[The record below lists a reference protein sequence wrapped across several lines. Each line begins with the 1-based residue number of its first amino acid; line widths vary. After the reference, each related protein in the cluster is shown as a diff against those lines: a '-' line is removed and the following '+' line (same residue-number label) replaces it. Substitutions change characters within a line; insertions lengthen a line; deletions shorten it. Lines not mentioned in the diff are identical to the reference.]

1 MTEADLG
8 DVLSTW
14 EKALTTLRE
23 ALDLEVS
30 TIARDAAI
38 KRFEYNFELAW
49 KTVKHFARLEGE
61 TCNSPKEALKTALK
75 LNWIEDDK
83 VWLDILDDRNQTTH
97 TYQEST
103 AESVYRNLPGYY
115 EAFVSL
121 HRALTQV
128 LERQ

>member
-1 MTEADLG
+1 MTEADLA
-8 DVLSTW
+8 DMLSTW
-14 EKALTTLRE
+14 EQALATLRE

-38 KRFEYNFELAW
+38 KRFEYNFE
-49 KTVKHFARLEGE
+49 
-61 TCNSPKEALKTALK
+61 
-75 LNWIEDDK
+75 
-83 VWLDILDDRNQTTH
+83 LDDRNQTTH

-121 HRALTQV
+121 HRALTQL

>member
-1 MTEADLG
+1 MPLELD
-8 DVLSTW
+8 DVLEVRGST
-14 EKALTTLRE
+14 EPGRPVADAEGRERE
-23 ALDLEVS
+23 AVN
-30 TIARDAAI
+30 AAI

-49 KTVKHFARLEGE
+49 KTVKHFARSEGE

-103 AESVYRNLPGYY
+103 AASVYRNLPRYY

-121 HRALTQV
+121 HRALTQL
-128 LERQ
+128 LERP